1 MRAHARDFLIYLMPC
16 AREGQTSRK

>member
-1 MRAHARDFLIYLMPC
+1 MRARARDFLIYLMPC